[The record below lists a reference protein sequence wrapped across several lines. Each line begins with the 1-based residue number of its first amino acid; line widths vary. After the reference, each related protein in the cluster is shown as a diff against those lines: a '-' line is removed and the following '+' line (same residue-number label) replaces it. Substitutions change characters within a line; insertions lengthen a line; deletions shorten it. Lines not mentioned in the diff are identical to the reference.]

1 MDPTKTM
8 IVVTILISVFTLL
21 LGVIGWLI
29 KLTISDL
36 KTAVEKLSLSV
47 SGMNAVMASQ
57 QTEMDSFKG
66 ICKIQYGQ
74 LNKKVDQNEKKLGEH
89 DKDIAVLKQKVS

>member
-1 MDPTKTM
+1 
-8 IVVTILISVFTLL
+8 
-21 LGVIGWLI
+21 
-29 KLTISDL
+29 
-36 KTAVEKLSLSV
+36 
-47 SGMNAVMASQ
+47 
-57 QTEMDSFKG
+57 MDSFKG